1 MFIQKFYTLGK
12 DGNLLVWKWVDDL
25 VTDLFKNM

>member
-1 MFIQKFYTLGK
+1 MLKFYTLGK

-25 VTDLFKNM
+25 ISDSFKNM